1 MAQIASLHTPS
12 NNTDSIPGLRFN
24 VLFAKHGSLAELEG
38 VVLPLPLQ
46 PGPVLVAEVRQAKAP
61 LHGHERPHCSNH
73 VAETR
78 GEAQILD

>member
-1 MAQIASLHTPS
+1 MFCLI
-12 NNTDSIPGLRFN
+12 
-24 VLFAKHGSLAELEG
+24 SLAELEG

-61 LHGHERPHCSNH
+61 LHCHERPHCSNH

-78 GEAQILD
+78 GEAQILDYLRAGSFYDWQWVFSSEN